1 MPRQSAPIKK
11 KDVAPAVRAV
21 SVPKLDPEPD
31 PEPVPMP
38 EPDPE
43 PIPTP
48 EPDPEPVPMPEPDPE
63 PAPMPEPDPEPVPMP
78 ESDSVSRPRRYTGS
92 PRGAVAGPRPA
103 AQRVTPQEEQT
114 TQKLDE
120 LRALLEQ
127 MNGSAAAPAKEKQ
140 PETESARPTL
150 VFAQEHQPEA
160 QPTRTAFPEKKTE
173 PSASAKPPLRLFG
186 EQEPP
191 RDKDDTMSLPL
202 LELEEEPVAPAAAK
216 ARQTP
221 PSAEHEAP
229 ASSVWKEKLAGYAAS
244 KQAEPEFPDAQTPE
258 EMGEK
263 LRQMG
268 ASLTLRCVLSG
279 LLALVLIQ
287 LSLTAGGLLP
297 PVAGLD
303 PIAAPAA
310 FYGVNLLALAA
321 AMGVAYTVLRDGLAG
336 LRGTPSAETM
346 PALAA
351 VAALVQAAVAL
362 LNAKSYASSG
372 MTLLSGVAALGLCLA
387 LVGGRVMLSAVE
399 AGHRLASSGEDY
411 QGAVRIKDKDLVRS
425 LAQAMEEK
433 DSSGAV
439 QPPGGVER
447 WLCGPAFW
455 NACQ

>member
-1 MPRQSAPIKK
+1 
-11 KDVAPAVRAV
+11 
-21 SVPKLDPEPD
+21 
-31 PEPVPMP
+31 
-38 EPDPE
+38 
-43 PIPTP
+43 
-48 EPDPEPVPMPEPDPE
+48 
-63 PAPMPEPDPEPVPMP
+63 
-78 ESDSVSRPRRYTGS
+78 
-92 PRGAVAGPRPA
+92 
-103 AQRVTPQEEQT
+103 
-114 TQKLDE
+114 
-120 LRALLEQ
+120 

-297 PVAGLD
+297 PWPGW
-303 PIAAPAA
+303 
-310 FYGVNLLALAA
+310 
-321 AMGVAYTVLRDGLAG
+321 
-336 LRGTPSAETM
+336 TP
-346 PALAA
+346 
-351 VAALVQAAVAL
+351 
-362 LNAKSYASSG
+362 
-372 MTLLSGVAALGLCLA
+372 
-387 LVGGRVMLSAVE
+387 
-399 AGHRLASSGEDY
+399 
-411 QGAVRIKDKDLVRS
+411 
-425 LAQAMEEK
+425 
-433 DSSGAV
+433 
-439 QPPGGVER
+439 
-447 WLCGPAFW
+447 
-455 NACQ
+455 

>member
-1 MPRQSAPIKK
+1 
-11 KDVAPAVRAV
+11 
-21 SVPKLDPEPD
+21 
-31 PEPVPMP
+31 
-38 EPDPE
+38 
-43 PIPTP
+43 
-48 EPDPEPVPMPEPDPE
+48 
-63 PAPMPEPDPEPVPMP
+63 
-78 ESDSVSRPRRYTGS
+78 
-92 PRGAVAGPRPA
+92 
-103 AQRVTPQEEQT
+103 
-114 TQKLDE
+114 
-120 LRALLEQ
+120 
-127 MNGSAAAPAKEKQ
+127 
-140 PETESARPTL
+140 
-150 VFAQEHQPEA
+150 
-160 QPTRTAFPEKKTE
+160 
-173 PSASAKPPLRLFG
+173 
-186 EQEPP
+186 
-191 RDKDDTMSLPL
+191 MSLPL
-202 LELEEEPVAPAAAK
+202 LELEEEPAAPAAAK

-221 PSAEHEAP
+221 PPAEHEAP

-433 DSSGAV
+433 DPWVLFSRPVEWSAGFVDQHFGTRASERRTRKTSYILLGTAHTSTG
-439 QPPGGVER
+439 QPQRLHRCCVWVRRCPLLWWRR
-447 WLCGPAFW
+447 WRRCACSAQPQQQGRWCPAGPLQRNWAASTPCSW
-455 NACQ
+455 MPTTCLVRTA